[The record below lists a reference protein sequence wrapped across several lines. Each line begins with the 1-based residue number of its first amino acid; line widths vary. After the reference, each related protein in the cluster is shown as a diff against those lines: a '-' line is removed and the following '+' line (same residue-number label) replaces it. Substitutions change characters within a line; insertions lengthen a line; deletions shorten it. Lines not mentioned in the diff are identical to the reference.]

1 MKDNLELF
9 RDKCK
14 DFIPAESIAD
24 IEEFRQLAS
33 HLCDSKLLHPSEVKQ
48 LTHRLSNSAEIKFPI
63 NFQQLEQLI
72 STNAATQ

>member
-9 RDKCK
+9 RERCK
-14 DFIPAESIAD
+14 DFIPAESISD

-33 HLCDSKLLHPSEVKQ
+33 HLCDAKLLHPSEVKQ
-48 LTHRLSNSAEIKFPI
+48 LTHRLSNSADVKFPI

-72 STNAATQ
+72 SKSAANQ